1 MKKLSLH
8 GLTIRQIIAL
18 IILAAADVFVIAAP
32 YYIKNIIPNLHLY
45 LNITEDQVATLT
57 SIIGYITLITQLPG
71 GFLANKFSSRR
82 LLWSAIFTTGL
93 LTIWFGIIILE
104 SHNPKLTQQALFV
117 QYAIIWSLW
126 GISTTLVF
134 WTPLWK
140 LVSQQTTKENQG
152 LAYGIQGTANGVV
165 GLIFVFLT
173 GILITTL
180 WSPAVANTE
189 LKALPFAVYAFL
201 IAAFLILTSFLVLF
215 LVPEKPLEKSKEK
228 LSKLKVKKNI
238 IEIFKAM
245 KNWKLWALSIFLMG
259 MYTFQ
264 SVFAY
269 YLVQLMQNAF
279 LAPMILVTILG
290 GIRTYA
296 LRTLVSTFVGKWADK
311 FKSYILFLIITTAI
325 GIFVVGALILLG
337 FAAPTNKISKIWV
350 VVLCAILFIMTGVLS
365 WIMVTLRYTQI
376 GEIHLEKN
384 TYASSIGVLSFIG
397 FSTDAWLY
405 QITAA
410 VGKHYTEINEKNT
423 SVLGYQIILLICLG
437 IALIGLLAAL
447 IVYISNVKELK
458 KLGKINHRW
467 RTLENA

>member
-1 MKKLSLH
+1 MKKLLLH
-8 GLTIRQIIAL
+8 GMTPRQIIAL

-45 LNITEDQVATLT
+45 LNISEDQVATLT
-57 SIIGYITLITQLPG
+57 SIIGYVTLITQLPG
-71 GFLANKFSSRR
+71 GFLANKFSSKW
-82 LLWSAIFTTGL
+82 LLWSAVFSTGL
-93 LTIWFGIIILE
+93 LTIWFGVVILE
-104 SHNPKLTQQALFV
+104 SNNSKITQTTLFA
-117 QYAIIWSLW
+117 QYATIWALW

-152 LAYGIQGTANGVV
+152 LAYGIEGTASGLLGV
-165 GLIFVFLT
+165 LFIFLT
-173 GILITTL
+173 GVLITTL
-180 WSPAVANTE
+180 WSPVVVNTE
-189 LKALPFAVYAFL
+189 QRALPFAVYAFL
-201 IAAFLILTSFLVLF
+201 IATLLITSSFLILFFVS
-215 LVPEKPLEKSKEK
+215 EKPIEKSIEK
-228 LSKLKVKKNI
+228 LSWTKIKKELI
-238 IEIFKAM
+238 KIFTSM
-245 KNWKLWALSIFLMG
+245 KNWKLWGLSIFLMG

-296 LRTLVSTFVGKWADK
+296 LRALVSTFVGKWADK
-311 FKSYILFLIITTAI
+311 FKSYILFLIIATGI
-325 GIFVVGALILLG
+325 GILIVGSLILLG
-337 FAAPTNKISKIWV
+337 FAAPTDETMKLWV
-350 VVLCAILFIMTGVLS
+350 IILCAILFIMTGILS
-365 WIMVTLRYTQI
+365 WTMVTLRYTQI

-405 QITAA
+405 QITAV
-410 VGKHYTEINEKNT
+410 VGKHYTEEGSRNT
-423 SVLGYQIILLICLG
+423 SILGYQIILLICLG
-437 IALIGLLAAL
+437 IALIGLLAAFV
-447 IVYISNVKELK
+447 VYISNVKEIK
-458 KLGKINHRW
+458 KLGKTSHRW

>member
-71 GFLANKFSSRR
+71 GFLANKFSSKW
-82 LLWSAIFTTGL
+82 LLWSAVFTTGL

>member
-71 GFLANKFSSRR
+71 GFLANKFSSRW
-82 LLWSAIFTTGL
+82 LLWSAVFTTGL

>member
-384 TYASSIGVLSFIG
+384 TYASSVGVLSFIG